1 MSTQAGATIV
11 DETAATIEKLN
22 ARLDTLERD
31 NKVLRWVAAALF
43 VGAIALV
50 GEFSGSLRKEKGKP
64 KVIEAEKIVVRD
76 RDGKVRASFGMT
88 EDEAPS
94 LKLFDGHGTEVASL
108 DTYAD
113 ASARLNFSH
122 KGLSRASLA
131 TKADG
136 TAQLQFLDPGQTNV
150 ASLFSW
156 QDGTS
161 GLFMNHEKNAVMLG
175 VQASG
180 EAGVL
185 VNNRG
190 GTEKA
195 RLGTDRIDAR
205 TLGLVSP
212 IAPPQEFL
220 PDTAVIEE
228 NLIGPPLQAVAPAH
242 QTIRAAS

>member
-1 MSTQAGATIV
+1 MNTQVETLAGEAP
-11 DETAATIEKLN
+11 TIEQLN

-50 GEFSGSLRKEKGKP
+50 GEVSGGLRKRDKGKP
-64 KVIEAEKIVVRD
+64 NVVEAEKIVVRD
-76 RDGKVRASFGMT
+76 RDGRVRASFGMT
-88 EDEAPS
+88 DDGAPS
-94 LKLFDGHGTEVASL
+94 LRMFDDHGTEVAAL
-108 DTYAD
+108 DTFAD
-113 ASARLNFSH
+113 ASARFNLNH

-131 TKADG
+131 TRADG
-136 TAQLQFLDPGQTNV
+136 SAIFQFLDPTQIHS

-161 GLFMNHEKNAVMLG
+161 GLFMNRDKNAVMLG

-185 VNNRG
+185 VNNRA

-205 TLGLVSP
+205 SLGLVSP
-212 IAPPQEFL
+212 LDRQGEPG
-220 PDTAVIEE
+220 PDSTVIEQ
-228 NLIGPPLQAVAPAH
+228 NLIGPPLQAVSPTM
-242 QTIRAAS
+242 QPIRAAS